1 MNIRKA
7 FIVISI
13 LTVVTIGCVSYFW
26 ISFLWSFVLF
36 GPLILIGFYDLL
48 QKKHTLKSNF
58 PLVANLRYMLE
69 TLRPGIMQYF
79 VETDTQG
86 RPINR
91 MFRTL
96 IYQRSKK
103 VNSTVPS

>member
-1 MNIRKA
+1 MNIRNA
-7 FIVISI
+7 FILISLFT
-13 LTVVTIGCVSYFW
+13 LTVIGITAYFW
-26 ISFLWSFVLF
+26 HSALWSLILF
-36 GPLILIGFYDLL
+36 GPLILIGVSDMF

-58 PLVANLRYMLE
+58 PLVGNIRYLLE

-91 MFRTL
+91 MFRSL
-96 IYQRSKK
+96 I
-103 VNSTVPS
+103 